1 LYTKY
6 KNINL
11 LREVNINNEKLMNNT
26 KFVITTVTV
35 VLVVIVVA
43 IILRPSPSPDTI
55 LLDELEHRLNE
66 LEQQVAKLDP
76 KISDTKLA
84 TGIRKMQIKNEDDP
98 EETEEVKEEVMVR
111 LQQVEDTVARADQT
125 LSAAIK
131 ERVEEVVG
139 EKVDELEKKQDK
151 KPTLTVFSEML
162 ELTDDQRR
170 VVDKEVWSAQKEVRT
185 ILETPTEDGSIL
197 IDELVDVI
205 AYGEAKHPEAGSRF
219 IKWLG
224 RVMTEKIPGT
234 DVTYGADI
242 EVIKNNTRSAFRSEF
257 TEEQY
262 AEFESW
268 GVDPTEIKEIE
279 NSPWADLEE
288 RVKQRLLE
296 LAE

>member
-1 LYTKY
+1 
-6 KNINL
+6 
-11 LREVNINNEKLMNNT
+11 MNKT

-35 VLVVIVVA
+35 VFAVIVVA
-43 IILRPSPSPDTI
+43 IILRPSPAPDTV
-55 LLDELEHRLNE
+55 LFDELEHRLNE
-66 LEQQVAKLDP
+66 LEQQVAKLDT
-76 KISDTKLA
+76 KIGNTKLA
-84 TGIRKMQIKNEDDP
+84 TGIRNIQIRNEDDP
-98 EETEEVKEEVMVR
+98 EETDEVKEEVMVR
-111 LQQVEDTVARADQT
+111 LQQVEDTVAQADQT

-151 KPTLTVFSEML
+151 KPTLAIFSEVL

-170 VVDKEVWSAQKEVRT
+170 VVDKEVWVAQNEVRT

-205 AYGEAKHPEAGSRF
+205 AYGEAKHPEAGQRF

-242 EVIKNNTRSAFRSEF
+242 EVVKNNTRSAFRNEL

-268 GVDPTEIKEIE
+268 GVDPTDIKEID
-279 NSPWADLEE
+279 NNPWADIEE
-288 RVKQRLLE
+288 RVKQRLLK

>member
-1 LYTKY
+1 MNKTK
-6 KNINL
+6 I
-11 LREVNINNEKLMNNT
+11 V
-26 KFVITTVTV
+26 VTTVAV
-35 VLVVIVVA
+35 VLVVIIVA
-43 IILRPSPSPDTI
+43 IILRPSPAPDTV
-55 LLDELEHRLNE
+55 LFDEFERRLNE
-66 LEQQVAKLDP
+66 LEHRVAKLDT
-76 KISDTKLA
+76 KNGNTKLA
-84 TGIRKMQIKNEDDP
+84 TGIRKVQIKNEDDP
-98 EETEEVKEEVMVR
+98 DETDEGKEEVMVR
-111 LQQVEDTVARADQT
+111 LQQVEDTVAQADQT

-139 EKVDELEKKQDK
+139 EKVDELERKQDK
-151 KPTLTVFSEML
+151 KPTLAIFSDVL

-170 VVDKEVWSAQKEVRT
+170 IVDKEVWVAQNEVRT

-205 AYGEAKHPEAGSRF
+205 AYGEAKHPEAGQRF

-234 DVTYGADI
+234 DVTYGTDI
-242 EVIKNNTRSAFRSEF
+242 EVIKNNTRSAFRNEL

-268 GVDPTEIKEIE
+268 GVDPTDIKEID

-296 LAE
+296 MAE